1 MIKNLIFDFGGVL
14 VNLDKDICTAK
25 FKKINAEEVGHYVD
39 FCIQED
45 LFHELEIGAIT
56 VPEFCQEVRKKA
68 PLCTASDKEICDA
81 WASLLTDVPVH
92 RLAALLKLKENY
104 RLFLLSNTN
113 EIHWEMAEDMFFCQ
127 VEGLCVDD
135 YFEKCYL
142 SNRLGMIKPSPEI
155 FKLVLEENGLTP
167 DETLFID
174 DSPKNCAAAEAV
186 GIHAFHSPTGE
197 DWIELA
203 ASCETKG

>member
-1 MIKNLIFDFGGVL
+1 MKNLIFDFGGVL
-14 VNLDKDICTAK
+14 VNLDKDICVSE

-56 VPEFCQEVRKKA
+56 IPQFCDEVRRKA
-68 PLCTASDKEICDA
+68 SGCTASDEQIVHA

-92 RLAALLKLKENY
+92 RLQELIALKKRY

-113 EIHWEMAEDMFFCQ
+113 EIHWSQAENEFFRQ
-127 VEGLCVDD
+127 ILGLTVDD

-155 FKLVLEENGLTP
+155 FQLVLQENELDPEETV
-167 DETLFID
+167 FID
-174 DSPKNCAAAEAV
+174 DSPKNCAAAETV

-197 DWIELA
+197 DWIG
-203 ASCETKG
+203 KF